1 MKYVMFDFDGTLA
14 DSSGV
19 FMNAW
24 NTYAD
29 QYDYDPVVREDLVL
43 TRNLTLQQRAKQFRF
58 PMHKLPL
65 ILPKIYRYF
74 KENVNEVKLFDGIK
88 EMLDALSEMGYEIT
102 ILSSNAKENIE
113 LLLQQEQIDTVSQ
126 VLTSSKLF
134 GKDTVIKKFLKQ
146 RQLSAEQLLYVGDEV
161 RDIIA
166 CNKVNVPFM
175 WVSWGLDG
183 YEMIEK
189 EKPKYVV
196 HSPKELLYTLGES
209 AKQV

>member
-1 MKYVMFDFDGTLA
+1 MMFDFDGTLA

-19 FMNAW
+19 FINAW

-29 QYDYDPVVREDLVL
+29 QYDYEPVVKEDLVL
-43 TRNLTLQQRAKQFRF
+43 TRNLTIQQRAKHFRF

-88 EMLDALSEMGYEIT
+88 DMLDALSEKGYEIT
-102 ILSSNAKENIE
+102 ILSSNSKENIE
-113 LLLQQEQIDTVSQ
+113 LFLKQEQITTVSQ

-134 GKDTVIKKFLKQ
+134 GKDTVIKRFLKQ
-146 RQLSAEQLLYVGDEV
+146 RQLSPEQLVYVGDEV

-166 CNKVNVPFM
+166 CNKVHVPFM

-189 EKPKYVV
+189 EQPKYVV
-196 HSPKELLYTLGES
+196 HSPKELLNTLG
-209 AKQV
+209 

>member
-1 MKYVMFDFDGTLA
+1 MFDFDGTLA

-19 FMNAW
+19 FINAW
-24 NTYAD
+24 NTYAA
-29 QYDYDPVVREDLVL
+29 QYNYDPVMKEDLIL
-43 TRNLTLQQRAKQFRF
+43 TRNLTIQQRAKQFRF

-74 KENVNEVKLFDGIK
+74 KENVKEVKLFDGVK
-88 EMLDALSEMGYEIT
+88 DMLDALSERGYDIT

-134 GKDTVIKKFLKQ
+134 GKDTVIKKFL
-146 RQLSAEQLLYVGDEV
+146 RQQKLAPEQLLYVGDEV

-166 CNKVNVPFM
+166 CNKANVPFM

-196 HSPKELLYTLGES
+196 HSPQELLHTLEEGS
-209 AKQV
+209 K